1 MAKLKNVMPKM
12 IIDGAIFN
20 SLSDETLTEVGL
32 TAYQL
37 GLAWFKKSGE
47 KSVNTL
53 VEYFTKDGEITE
65 EGTKILGQMFA
76 DKYSNN
82 IHRLYLALSAEY
94 NPIENYDR
102 TENTT
107 DTTTGKTTANS
118 KGSNESNG
126 TNTNNV
132 SAFDSSEYQPE
143 SQNINNDKTTT
154 ETKGETESNE
164 TNIHEARIHGNIGIT
179 TNQQM
184 INEELK
190 LRIYNHIVEEILK
203 WCDSEFC
210 LKIYEQLTLTL

>member
-1 MAKLKNVMPKM
+1 MKLKNVIPKM

-20 SLSDETLTEVGL
+20 SLSNETLTEVGL

-53 VEYFTKDGEITE
+53 VEYFTKDGELTE

-76 DKYSNN
+76 DKYSDN

-94 NPIENYDR
+94 NPIENYNR
-102 TENTT
+102 TESVT
-107 DTTTGKTTANS
+107 DTTTGKIKANS
-118 KGSNESNG
+118 KGTNESNG

-132 SAFDSSEYQPE
+132 SAFDSSDYQPE
-143 SQNINNDKTTT
+143 SQNINNNKDETTT
-154 ETKGETESNE
+154 TGETESNG
-164 TNIHEARIHGNIGIT
+164 TNTHEANMHGNIGVT
-179 TNQQM
+179 TNQKM
-184 INEELK
+184 INEEIN
-190 LRIYNHIVEEILK
+190 LRIYNHIVDTILN

-210 LKIYEQLTLTL
+210 LKIYE

>member
-37 GLAWFKKSGE
+37 GLAWFKRSGE

-65 EGTKILGQMFA
+65 EGTKILGQMLA
-76 DKYSNN
+76 DKYSDN

-102 TENTT
+102 TESTT
-107 DTTTGKTTANS
+107 DTTTGKIISNS
-118 KGSNESNG
+118 KGTNESNG

-143 SQNINNDKTTT
+143 SQNINNNKDETTT
-154 ETKGETESNE
+154 TGESESNG
-164 TNIHEARIHGNIGIT
+164 TNTHEARLHGNIGVT

-184 INEELK
+184 INEELN
-190 LRIYNHIVEEILK
+190 LRRSNHLVDVILN

-210 LKIYEQLTLTL
+210 LKIYE